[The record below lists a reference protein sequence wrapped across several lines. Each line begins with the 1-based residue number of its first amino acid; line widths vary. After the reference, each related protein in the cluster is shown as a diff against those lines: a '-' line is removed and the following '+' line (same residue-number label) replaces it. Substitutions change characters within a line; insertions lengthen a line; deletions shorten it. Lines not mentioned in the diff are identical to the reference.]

1 MIEYIFITNNPELAE
16 YGELCGV
23 GRIFV
28 DLEVM
33 GKKERQGHL
42 DTLISEHSLEDVS
55 KIKAKLQ
62 SIPLM
67 VRVNPLHNGT
77 KHEVEQAIS
86 EGADMLMLPMF
97 RSAKQVQQFSKY
109 VDGRVGIV
117 LLVETQAA
125 AESLEE
131 IVNVDGVSEI
141 HIGLND
147 LHLDMRLNFMFEPL
161 ANGLVDKM
169 VKIIKEAG
177 LKFGIGGIARMSEG
191 IVPGESVLAEHVRLG
206 SSAVILSRTFHR
218 QSETVEELEKVVNLR
233 GEIEKL
239 KNEEIRLSMRTQ
251 EQEEIDRMK
260 FKELV
265 DSFVVRKVCETSI

>member
-97 RSAKQVQQFSKY
+97 RSAKQVQRFSKY
-109 VDGRVGIV
+109 VGGRVEIV

-131 IVNVDGVSEI
+131 IVNVDGVTEI

-177 LKFGIGGIARMSEG
+177 LKFGIGGIARMGEG

-218 QSETVEELEKVVNLR
+218 QSKTVEELEKVVNLR
-233 GEIEKL
+233 REIEKL
-239 KNEEIRLSMRTQ
+239 KNEEIRLSMRTRK
-251 EQEEIDRMK
+251 EEEMDRMK
-260 FKELV
+260 FKALV
-265 DSFVVRKVCETSI
+265 DSFVVRKVCEASI